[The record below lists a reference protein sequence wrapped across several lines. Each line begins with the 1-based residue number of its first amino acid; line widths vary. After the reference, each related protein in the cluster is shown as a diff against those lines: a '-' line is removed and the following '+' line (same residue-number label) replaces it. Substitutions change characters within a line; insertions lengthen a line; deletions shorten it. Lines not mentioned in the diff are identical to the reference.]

1 MIGEFDYSTGGFAAL
16 SPGIAAVNAAPMASM
31 PCGEMPPTVISSTVI
46 STTAAGDGFSALMPP
61 PVRRRSR
68 VKAVDRPIV
77 DFNGVRALMFD
88 MGDVFYDATLWRR
101 WLLQLLSRMGL
112 HTNYRSFY
120 RVWERDFLDPVYRG
134 ECELGEALRGFLR
147 AVGLKPGQIDEVEAA
162 SQARRRELE
171 TGMRPLP
178 GVRSTLKRLHA
189 SGATLGVL
197 CNAETS
203 ADGLSERLAALGL
216 DGLFKTVVSSFDL
229 RRTKPDAVCYLAALE
244 AMQQTA
250 AVTAFVG
257 HDAAELAG
265 AAAVGLRTV
274 AFNADSGAV
283 ADRAIGP
290 FEELWDLVNPTTP
303 NVADVGKAPVNTGIP
318 HGELPA
324 GGRAPGSS

>member
-1 MIGEFDYSTGGFAAL
+1 MIGEFDYSTSGFAVFRADV
-16 SPGIAAVNAAPMASM
+16 AAVSAAPTT
-31 PCGEMPPTVISSTVI
+31 GMPPTAMLP
-46 STTAAGDGFSALMPP
+46 AAASDSISALMPP
-61 PVRRRSR
+61 PLRRRSR
-68 VKAVDRPIV
+68 VVAVERLAVD
-77 DFNGVRALMFD
+77 FGGVRALMFD

-120 RVWERDFLDPVYRG
+120 RVWERDFLDPVHRG
-134 ECELGEALRGFLR
+134 ECELGEALRAFLR
-147 AVGLKPGQIDEVEAA
+147 AVGLKRGQIDEVEAA

-171 TGMRPLP
+171 TGIRPLP

-189 SGATLGVL
+189 AGATLGVL

-203 ADGLSERLAALGL
+203 ADGVSERLTTLGL
-216 DGLFKTVVSSFDL
+216 DGLFKAVVSSFDL
-229 RRTKPDAVCYLAALE
+229 RRTKPDAECYLATLE

-257 HDAAELAG
+257 HDAIELAG

-274 AFNADSGAV
+274 AFNADADAV

-290 FEELWDLVNPTTP
+290 FEELWDLVNPPSTFLG
-303 NVADVGKAPVNTGIP
+303 DVGTAPV
-318 HGELPA
+318 HA
-324 GGRAPGSS
+324 GTSPGNSPNGPGAAGSS